1 MLNQIGSSDSNED
14 DNYTMNIKSDR
25 KIPDCHL
32 KEELHES
39 STSDENLYFKVLRIL
54 IPAVAATTIR

>member
-14 DNYTMNIKSDR
+14 DNYTLNIKSDR
-25 KIPDCHL
+25 KILKCLL
-32 KEELHES
+32 KEELHKS